1 MPLLKDKN
9 ISPGLAASRKPTN
22 HAKWPTTLK
31 QLALLLAS
39 ITAVIL
45 IFCPNCFRSNLE
57 YTLINIA
64 YSTVMFIG
72 LWQANGWLTCY
83 LDKRLP
89 WFDNLAKRLVVSVVA
104 TLVVSTVVV
113 FLISGS
119 FLLIRGVALQNLGAQ
134 VLRNNLYVPL
144 FITLFISLIMH
155 SRGFLLS
162 WREMAINVERLQKE
176 NILSQYESLK
186 AQVNPHFL
194 FNSLNAL
201 TSLVETD
208 QKLAVKF
215 IRKLSEVYRYLL
227 DSSQK
232 EVVPLQQEIDFIQSY
247 FYLQQIRHG
256 NAILL
261 QNDLPPDGN
270 IVVPPLALQL
280 LLENAIKHNMALEE
294 SPLRIH
300 LYLEDDYLVVQNN
313 LQERRARETSTAT
326 GLQNIKSRYSF
337 LTNKKVQI
345 QQTDQHFTVKLPI
358 LHIKENAHT
367 YS

>member
-1 MPLLKDKN
+1 M
-9 ISPGLAASRKPTN
+9 
-22 HAKWPTTLK
+22 
-31 QLALLLAS
+31 LAL
-39 ITAVIL
+39 AVSL
-45 IFCPNCFRSNLE
+45 QVFFDLGEEFRLKRF
-57 YTLINIA
+57 LINAAFNFALILPIWLGNGYIA
-64 YSTVMFIG
+64 EGLSKYVSWLKEPGKRFVLSVLAMLVYST
-72 LWQANGWLTCY
+72 
-83 LDKRLP
+83 
-89 WFDNLAKRLVVSVVA
+89 LVFLVIDILYYVVVKGNDFNIVA
-104 TLVVSTVVV
+104 TPG
-113 FLISGS
+113 FRNM
-119 FLLIRGVALQNLGAQ
+119 LLFQIG
-134 VLRNNLYVPL
+134 
-144 FITLFISLIMH
+144 ITSLITFIMYSLSFFH
-155 SRGFLLS
+155 S
-162 WREMAINVERLQKE
+162 WRDLAVNQEKLKREHLRAE
-176 NILSQYESLK
+176 YESLR

-256 NAILL
+256 DAILL
-261 QNDLPPDGN
+261 QNDLSPDGN

-280 LLENAIKHNMALEE
+280 LLENAIKHNMSLEE
-294 SPLRIH
+294 SPLSIH

-313 LQERRARETSTAT
+313 LQERRTRETSTAT

-345 QQTDQHFTVKLPI
+345 QQTDQHFIVKLPI